1 MNTVAAFRL
10 YFKLVSASLRA
21 QMQYKVD
28 FLVSLSFQ
36 AALQA
41 VDFAL
46 LAAIMLRFPEI
57 AGWNIYEVGLLY
69 GTASIALS
77 LYRTIAPE
85 LHDFDRYIVQ
95 GTFDSLLIR
104 PWPTLMVLLSRNLD
118 LQRLGGA
125 LQGALIF
132 GISARRLA
140 AEGAIG
146 SMEIWIMA
154 ALALVGTLIPFS
166 LALITASCAFWFG
179 RSADLQTFTMFAP
192 ITASQY
198 PLTIYPGWLRTLLLS
213 ILPVGFINYIPIRFL
228 LGKGGSWW
236 SLAASPVAAA
246 AAFLVAYSFWSLGH
260 RHYHS
265 AGS

>member
-118 LQRLGGA
+118 LRRLGGA

-154 ALALVGTLIPFS
+154 ALALVGTLIPV
-166 LALITASCAFWFG
+166 LARAHHRELRLLVR
-179 RSADLQTFTMFAP
+179 RSADLQTFTMFARSRR
-192 ITASQY
+192 AS
-198 PLTIYPGWLRTLLLS
+198 TRSRST
-213 ILPVGFINYIPIRFL
+213 R
-228 LGKGGSWW
+228 GGCER
-236 SLAASPVAAA
+236 
-246 AAFLVAYSFWSLGH
+246 SF
-260 RHYHS
+260 
-265 AGS
+265 